1 MASFDVFDSFFI
13 IKTSQ
18 EWGRTW
24 YNPWQS
30 KIEAKLHEESKF
42 WRASKPLPNQ
52 SSVQGRESE
61 KKSNTKE
68 FCNHLR
74 NFRKIEENFAT
85 TFEIFERQ
93 KKISQPLFTIC
104 EIFTTPFQHCENFAT
119 PFPLAKFS
127 QLHISLEKSSCNLQI
142 FLHRLH

>member
-1 MASFDVFDSFFI
+1 MRENLV
-13 IKTSQ
+13 
-18 EWGRTW
+18 
-24 YNPWQS
+24 YPWQS

-93 KKISQPLFTIC
+93 KKISHHFS
-104 EIFTTPFQHCENFAT
+104 PF
-119 PFPLAKFS
+119 AKFS
-127 QLHISLEKSSCNLQI
+127 QLLFSIAKNSQLKL
-142 FLHRLH
+142 